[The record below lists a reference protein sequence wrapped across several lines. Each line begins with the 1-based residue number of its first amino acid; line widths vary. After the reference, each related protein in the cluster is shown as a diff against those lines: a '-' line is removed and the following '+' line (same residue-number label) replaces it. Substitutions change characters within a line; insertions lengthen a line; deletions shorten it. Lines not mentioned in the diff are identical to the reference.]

1 MTIKKVLTT
10 EVKEGMVIAMDVF
23 DGQGRLVVPRETRLD
38 AKIIEKLEK
47 YSVFVVKIF
56 EGYDE
61 EGGAGEIVGFYEK
74 LSTSLEFEQFEG
86 AFNKATLKLRNNFE
100 NIASGEVELD
110 EKEILSGVQEII
122 QVNKSASMLDML
134 NCMRGYDDLT
144 YVHCISV
151 ALVCNVMAG
160 WLGMSK
166 SDTDEL
172 VLAGLLHDIGKLKIP
187 KEIITKKGKLTDAE
201 YRVVK
206 YHPQLGYDIL
216 KNTNLSERVKDAA
229 LMHHERYDGGG
240 YPSGLSGEKITE
252 FGRIVAIADV
262 YDAMTANRVYRDG
275 LCPYDVIEHFQK
287 DMRIYDPYFLLVFLE
302 HTAESY
308 VSNKVQLSNGE
319 EGKILMINKT
329 NISRPVVMVGDKV
342 RDLSRDSQLK
352 ILKLL

>member
-1 MTIKKVLTT
+1 MTIKKLLTT
-10 EVKEGMVIAMDVF
+10 EVKEGMVIATDVY
-23 DGQGRLVVPRETRLD
+23 DNQGRLIVPKETRLD
-38 AKIIEKLEK
+38 DSIIRKLEK
-47 YSVFVVKIF
+47 YSVFLVKIL

-61 EGGAGEIVGFYEK
+61 ENGKREIVGFYEK
-74 LSTSLEFEQFEG
+74 LSSSQDFEQFEST
-86 AFNKATLKLRNNFE
+86 FNKATLKLRNSFSD
-100 NIASGEVELD
+100 IASGVTEIN
-110 EKEILSGVQEII
+110 EKEMLSGVRDII
-122 QVNKSASMLDML
+122 EANKSASMLDML

-151 ALVCNVMAG
+151 ALVCDVMAG
-160 WLGMSK
+160 WLGMNK
-166 SDTDEL
+166 DDTDEL

-187 KEIITKKGKLTDAE
+187 KQIITKNGKLTDAE

-206 YHPQLGYDIL
+206 YHPALGYEIL
-216 KNTNLSERVKDAA
+216 KNTSVSDRVKKAA

-240 YPSGLSGEKITE
+240 YPSGLKGEEITE

-287 DMRIYDPYFLLVFLE
+287 DMNIYDPHFLLVFLE

-308 VSNKVQLSNGE
+308 VSNKVRLSNGE

-342 RDLSRDSQLK
+342 RDLSREKDLK
-352 ILKLL
+352 VVKLL